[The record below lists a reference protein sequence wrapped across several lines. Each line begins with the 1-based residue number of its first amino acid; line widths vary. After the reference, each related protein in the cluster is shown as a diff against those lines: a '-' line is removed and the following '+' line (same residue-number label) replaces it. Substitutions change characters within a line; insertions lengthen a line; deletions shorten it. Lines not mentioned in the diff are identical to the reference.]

1 MAFPNRHI
9 ALLRPEAA
17 LSRPKAVQS
26 RLGAALSC
34 PKAAQSRLGAALSLL
49 AAAIVAMAALGA
61 CKKFVQVSP
70 PAGQSSTAEVFSSDA
85 SATAAMN
92 GVYSQM
98 MGTNYSFADAAIT
111 LYVGMSA
118 DELYNTSPNP
128 PVDQFTQNTLTAGN
142 LLLLNNF
149 WGDAY
154 NYLYQ
159 VNAIL
164 EGLSTSPAISAPVR
178 AQLTGEASCV
188 RAFCYLYLS
197 GLFGKVPLETGT
209 NYTTNA
215 VQPRSSMDSIY
226 AQIVS
231 DLQTAQVL
239 LQPAYPTAGPLRPNR
254 WTAAALLARVYL
266 YQGNWVGAANE
277 SSRVIDSGNYKLDS
291 PNQVFLAYSA
301 EAIWQMAPVVPG
313 LNTFEGND
321 FIPTDSGQIPAYA
334 ITPSL
339 LAAFEPGDLRKTA
352 WLGHN
357 TIAGQVFYFPYKY
370 KIQTGNANVENY
382 MVLRLSEQYLI
393 LAEALAQL
401 GNVPGGQRYLN
412 LIRTRAGL
420 DTLSLS
426 VPSDLITAV
435 LKERRVELFAE
446 WGQRWFDLRRSGT
459 VSSVL
464 SPLKPSWRVTDTLYP
479 IPLSQLQANTFL
491 TQNPGY

>member
-17 LSRPKAVQS
+17 LSRPKA
-26 RLGAALSC
+26 
-34 PKAAQSRLGAALSLL
+34 AQSRLGAAQSRPGAALSLL
-49 AAAIVAMAALGA
+49 AAAIAAIVAMAALGA

-215 VQPRSSMDSIY
+215 VQPRTSMDSIY

-266 YQGNWVGAANE
+266 YQGNWAGAANE
-277 SSRVIDSGNYKLDS
+277 SNRVIDSGNYKLDS

-357 TIAGQVFYFPYKY
+357 TIAGQVFYYPYKY

-426 VPSDLITAV
+426 VPSDLIAAV